1 MLDFQQ
7 KKKMRRMVYSKVSVV
22 VLLLVT
28 LLLLKGGVSMY
39 QKEKQSRQNM
49 IEVEKKLA
57 NAKLRQAELE
67 NNLNRLNSPDG
78 VENEIRT
85 KYNVKKAGEEV
96 VLVVESQA
104 TSTTT
109 VREKGFWSKI
119 SDWISGIF

>member
-49 IEVEKKLA
+49 IEVENKLA

-104 TSTTT
+104 TSTPT